1 MNRCLTYL
9 NVRSMTYRISRKN
22 KVITSKLSNGD
33 RFKVIRR
40 PFKFPSGGW
49 FWLVAM
55 VASKSNRALND
66 WIRERNKRIR
76 VKKLNHFYPKKR
88 DVKALRIA
96 VNAAKDW
103 ITEIPDGDVLVFRAE
118 GAKADQL
125 FRIYKRWFETHEN
138 IPWVIS
144 EEHKSFFFYKKRS

>member
-1 MNRCLTYL
+1 
-9 NVRSMTYRISRKN
+9 MTYRVRRKK
-22 KVITSKLSNGD
+22 KVITTKLSNGD

-40 PFKFPSGGW
+40 PFKFPTGGY

-55 VASKSNRALND
+55 VASRSNRALND
-66 WIRERNKRIR
+66 WIRERNKRKR
-76 VKKLNHFYPKKR
+76 VKKLNNSLPKKR

-103 ITEIPDGDVLVFRAE
+103 IKEIPDGDVLVFRAE
-118 GAKADQL
+118 GVKADQL
-125 FRIYKRWFETHEN
+125 FRIYKKWFATHED

-144 EEHKSFFFYKKRS
+144 EEHKSFFFYKKRL

>member
-1 MNRCLTYL
+1 
-9 NVRSMTYRISRKN
+9 MTYRVRRKS
-22 KVITSKLSNGD
+22 KVITTKLSNGD

-40 PFKFPSGGW
+40 PFKFPTGGY
-49 FWLVAM
+49 FWLVGM

-66 WIRERNKRIR
+66 WIRERNKRKR
-76 VKKLNHFYPKKR
+76 VKKLNNSHPKKR

-103 ITEIPDGDVLVFRAE
+103 IKEIPDGDSLVFRAE

-125 FRIYKRWFETHEN
+125 FRIYKKWFETHED

-144 EEHKSFFFYKKRS
+144 EEHKSFFFYKKRFQNRSVNYIKQ

>member
-1 MNRCLTYL
+1 
-9 NVRSMTYRISRKN
+9 MTYRVRRKS
-22 KVITSKLSNGD
+22 KVITTELSNGD

-40 PFKFPSGGW
+40 PFKFPTGGY

-55 VASKSNRALND
+55 VASRSNRALND
-66 WIRERNKRIR
+66 WIRERNKRKR
-76 VKKLNHFYPKKR
+76 VKKLNNFHPKKR

-103 ITEIPDGDVLVFRAE
+103 IKEIPDGDVLVFRAE

-125 FRIYKRWFETHEN
+125 FRIYKKWFATHED

-144 EEHKSFFFYKKRS
+144 EEHKSFFFYKKRLQNRSVNHIKQ

>member
-1 MNRCLTYL
+1 
-9 NVRSMTYRISRKN
+9 MTYRVRRKN
-22 KVITSKLSNGD
+22 KVITTKLSKGD

-40 PFKFPSGGW
+40 PFKIPAWGY
-49 FWLVAM
+49 FWLVGM

-66 WIRERNKRIR
+66 WIRERNKRKR
-76 VKKLNHFYPKKR
+76 VKKLNNSHPKKR

-103 ITEIPDGDVLVFRAE
+103 IKEIPDGDSLVFRAE

-125 FRIYKRWFETHEN
+125 FRIYKKWFATHED
-138 IPWVIS
+138 ISWVIS
-144 EEHKSFFFYKKRS
+144 EEHKSFFFYKKRL

>member
-1 MNRCLTYL
+1 
-9 NVRSMTYRISRKN
+9 MTYKISRKN

-33 RFKVIRR
+33 KFKIIRR

-66 WIRERNKRIR
+66 WIRERNKRKR
-76 VKKLNHFYPKKR
+76 VKQLNYFHPRKR
-88 DVKALRIA
+88 DVIALRIA

-103 ITEIPDGDVLVFRAE
+103 IKEIPDGDVLVFRAE

-125 FRIYKRWFETHEN
+125 FRVYKRWFETHED

-144 EEHKSFFFYKKRS
+144 EEHKSFFFYKKKN

>member
-1 MNRCLTYL
+1 
-9 NVRSMTYRISRKN
+9 MTYRVSRKN
-22 KVITSKLSNGD
+22 KVITDKLSNGD
-33 RFKVIRR
+33 KFKVIRR
-40 PFKFPSGGW
+40 PFKFPTGGY

-66 WIRERNKRIR
+66 WIRERNKRKR
-76 VKKLNHFYPKKR
+76 VKKLNNFYPKKR

-96 VNAAKDW
+96 VNAAKEW
-103 ITEIPDGDVLVFRAE
+103 IKEIPDGDSLVFRAE

-125 FRIYKRWFETHEN
+125 FRIYKKWFETHED

-144 EEHKSFFFYKKRS
+144 EEHKSFFFYKKRFQNRSVNHIKQ

>member
-1 MNRCLTYL
+1 
-9 NVRSMTYRISRKN
+9 MTYKISRKN
-22 KVITSKLSNGD
+22 KVITCKLSNGD
-33 RFKVIRR
+33 KFKVIRR

-66 WIRERNKRIR
+66 WIRERNKRKR
-76 VKKLNHFYPKKR
+76 VKKLNHYHPKKR

-103 ITEIPDGDVLVFRAE
+103 IKEIPDGDALVFRAE

-125 FRIYKRWFETHEN
+125 FRIYKRWFETHED

-144 EEHKSFFFYKKRS
+144 EEHKSFFFYKKKN

>member
-1 MNRCLTYL
+1 
-9 NVRSMTYRISRKN
+9 MTYKISRKN
-22 KVITSKLSNGD
+22 KVITCKLSNGD
-33 RFKVIRR
+33 KFKVIRR

-66 WIRERNKRIR
+66 WIRERNKRKR
-76 VKKLNHFYPKKR
+76 VKQLNYFHPRKR

-103 ITEIPDGDVLVFRAE
+103 IKEIPDGDVLVFRAE

-125 FRIYKRWFETHEN
+125 FRIYKRWFKTHED

-144 EEHKSFFFYKKRS
+144 EEHKSFFFYKKKNLNRSVNHIKQ

>member
-1 MNRCLTYL
+1 
-9 NVRSMTYRISRKN
+9 MTYRVRRKS
-22 KVITSKLSNGD
+22 KVITTKLSNGD

-40 PFKFPSGGW
+40 PFKFPTGGY

-55 VASKSNRALND
+55 VASRSNRALND
-66 WIRERNKRIR
+66 WIRERNKRKR
-76 VKKLNHFYPKKR
+76 VKKLNNFHPKKR
-88 DVKALRIA
+88 DVRALRIA

-103 ITEIPDGDVLVFRAE
+103 IKEIPDGDVLIFRAE

-125 FRIYKRWFETHEN
+125 FRIYKKWFATHED

-144 EEHKSFFFYKKRS
+144 EEHKSFFFYKKRFQNRSVNHIKQ

>member
-1 MNRCLTYL
+1 
-9 NVRSMTYRISRKN
+9 MTYRVRRKY
-22 KVITSKLSNGD
+22 KVITTKLSNGD

-40 PFKFPSGGW
+40 PFKFPTGGY
-49 FWLVAM
+49 FWLVGM
-55 VASKSNRALND
+55 VASRSNRALND
-66 WIRERNKRIR
+66 WIKERNKRKR
-76 VKKLNHFYPKKR
+76 VKKLNNFHPKKR

-103 ITEIPDGDVLVFRAE
+103 IKEIPDGDSLVFRAE

-125 FRIYKRWFETHEN
+125 FRIYKKWFETHED

-144 EEHKSFFFYKKRS
+144 EEHKSFFFYKKRLQNRRGNHIKQ

>member
-1 MNRCLTYL
+1 
-9 NVRSMTYRISRKN
+9 MTYRVRRKS
-22 KVITSKLSNGD
+22 KVITTKLSNGD

-40 PFKFPSGGW
+40 PFKFPTGGY
-49 FWLVAM
+49 FWLVGM

-66 WIRERNKRIR
+66 WIRERTKRKR
-76 VKKLNHFYPKKR
+76 VKKLNNSHPKKR

-96 VNAAKDW
+96 GNAVKDW
-103 ITEIPDGDVLVFRAE
+103 VKEIPEGDALVFRAE

-125 FRIYKRWFETHEN
+125 FRIYKKWFATHED

-144 EEHKSFFFYKKRS
+144 EEHKSFFFYKKRL